1 MARFELRMPS
11 PDSVAADQ
19 TATFKL
25 PIGNRFHELQML
37 YSGTAFTLAHMLEIR
52 VFLNGKVFQ
61 RYSAQDRDA
70 FNKFD
75 GLAAANGILKI
86 PFDRQNLLTLAAME
100 ETAIDTGKIVGAAVG
115 EQVNSFYVEIDIASG
130 AVAPALSMNATV
142 SKSLGLGVG
151 TVLHI
156 KRDTR
161 TVGGAGEKDISD
173 LNYGKTT
180 SQFLNRVWF
189 KPNAGQLDKIRIEL
203 DTAVQYER
211 TKALNEFIQGDG
223 VRVPQA
229 GFQVVDK
236 TERGVGGDVIDLRG
250 ATDYRYI
257 VEASAAMDL
266 VIYSENL
273 GRLGD

>member
-11 PDSVAADQ
+11 PDSVMPGQ

-25 PIGNRFHELQML
+25 PIGNRYHELQMV
-37 YSGTAFTLAHMLEIR
+37 YAGTTFNLTHMTEMR
-52 VFLNGKVFQ
+52 VYLNGKVFQ
-61 RYSAQDRDA
+61 RFSATDRDKM
-70 FNKFD
+70 NQFD

-100 ETAIDTGKIVGAAVG
+100 ETAIDTGKVAATAEG
-115 EQVNSFYVEIDIASG
+115 EQISSFYIEIDIAG
-130 AVAPALSMNATV
+130 TAVAPTLSMNATV

-173 LNYGKTT
+173 LNYGKIT

-189 KPNAGQLDKIRIEL
+189 KPTAGQLDKIRIEL
-203 DTAVQYER
+203 DTAVHYER
-211 TKALNEFIQGDG
+211 SKALNEFIQGDG

-236 TERGVGGDVIDLRG
+236 TERGVGGDVIDLRD
-250 ATDYRYI
+250 ASDYRYI

>member
-37 YSGTAFTLAHMLEIR
+37 YSGTTFTLAHMLEIR

-115 EQVNSFYVEIDIASG
+115 EQVSSFYVEIDIASG

-257 VEASAAMDL
+257 VEASSAMDL

>member
-1 MARFELRMPS
+1 MSRFELRMPS
-11 PDSVAADQ
+11 PDSVAPDQ

-25 PIGNRFHELQML
+25 PIGNRFHELQIA
-37 YSGTAFTLAHMLEIR
+37 YSGTTFNLTHMTEIR

-61 RYSAQDRDA
+61 RFTASDRDS

-75 GLAAANGILKI
+75 GLAAAAGIIKI

-100 ETAIDTGKIVGAAVG
+100 ETAIDTGKVVSGNG
-115 EQVNSFYVEIDIASG
+115 EQVTSFYVEIDIANT

-189 KPNAGQLDKIRIEL
+189 KPTAGQLDKIRIEL
-203 DTAVQYER
+203 NTAVQFER
-211 TKALNEFIQGDG
+211 SKALNEFIQGDG

-236 TERGVGGDVIDLRG
+236 TERGIGGDVIDLRG

-257 VEASAAMDL
+257 VEASAGMDL